1 MKAHS
6 HATAGRNWLISLLV
20 LTALILAA
28 CGPAEIPETGDF
40 PTQDPALDLPTDVPL
55 QDATATMP
63 VEATATTQVETATPE
78 AAAAGEEAQL
88 NVATDPELGVI
99 LVGNDGMTLYMFTVD
114 EPNTVNCS
122 GDCLVQWPPLVTQ
135 GNPVL
140 GTGVDPSLVGT
151 APLPDGR
158 MIVTY
163 NEMPL
168 YYWINDTQPG
178 DTTGQGVGDVWYV
191 VSPQGEPIGADGPAA
206 KQGAVSEDEAEI
218 EIATDPQLGEIL
230 VGKDGM
236 TLYIFTNDAPNTVNC
251 VDNCLV
257 NWPPLVTEGNP
268 QLGEGIDEDLIG
280 TAELPDGRQVV
291 TYNEMPLYYWAN
303 DAEPGDTTGQ
313 GVGGVWYVISPEG
326 EVINP

>member
-1 MKAHS
+1 MK
-6 HATAGRNWLISLLV
+6 TAQ
-20 LTALILAA
+20 
-28 CGPAEIPETGDF
+28 GPGV
-40 PTQDPALDLPTDVPL
+40 DPAL
-55 QDATATMP
+55 
-63 VEATATTQVETATPE
+63 
-78 AAAAGEEAQL
+78 
-88 NVATDPELGVI
+88 
-99 LVGNDGMTLYMFTVD
+99 
-114 EPNTVNCS
+114 
-122 GDCLVQWPPLVTQ
+122 
-135 GNPVL
+135 
-140 GTGVDPSLVGT
+140 VGT
-151 APLPDGR
+151 TPLPDGR

-168 YYWINDTQPG
+168 YYWINDTQAG

-191 VSPQGEPIGADGPAA
+191 VSPQGEVIGADGPAA
-206 KQGAVSEDEAEI
+206 TQGSAVSEDEAEI
-218 EIATDPQLGEIL
+218 EVATDPQLGEIL

-236 TLYIFTNDAPNTVNC
+236 TLYIFTSDTPNTVNC

-257 NWPPLVTEGNP
+257 NWPPLVTEGDP
-268 QLGEGIDEDLIG
+268 QLGEGVDEDLIG